1 MIDKQ
6 SKEKVAARA
15 FEIYEYR
22 QANGIPGC
30 ALQDWLEAE
39 LDLCDRR
46 QITGCPKCNFPL
58 LTRKDD
64 NITCLSNTCDWQVKA
79 KRDTDS
85 KIPTVQELK
94 KDWNGG

>member
-6 SKEKVAARA
+6 GKKKVAARA

-46 QITGCPKCNFPL
+46 QVTGCPKCGWPL
-58 LTRKDD
+58 FR
-64 NITCLSNTCDWQVKA
+64 SNTMLICIKDGCNWQTEA
-79 KRDTDS
+79 KRNADKDRPS
-85 KIPTVQELK
+85 FQEAR